1 MKFNAERNNAA
12 IEYMFGVDES
22 STIEHGLVIEL
33 QNEIIKNNKKIG
45 LIQKVIDAEE
55 PALNDKL
62 NDISNEYDLIKRS
75 MSIQKTVNE
84 FNRDVDIVMK
94 LSRDTEEYKRQQELK
109 HKQQIMG
116 KLDFNLILTKDY
128 VSAKFKHLK
137 LKLGNL

>member
-45 LIQKVIDAEE
+45 LLQKVIDAEE

-116 KLDFNLILTKDY
+116 KPDFNLILKDY